1 MAGWGF
7 WWLRQI
13 WDCLACG
20 GYWHDGKNYTVT
32 PSFWRRPESI
42 CGGVDAMHGGVDV
55 DTGLRRYDGWR
66 GEGCGGCNGMVIM
79 VVAADLDRHA

>member
-1 MAGWGF
+1 
-7 WWLRQI
+7 
-13 WDCLACG
+13 
-20 GYWHDGKNYTVT
+20 
-32 PSFWRRPESI
+32 
-42 CGGVDAMHGGVDV
+42 MHGGVDV